1 MALLLVSAS
10 LGRIDTFNLASADIL
25 VVNLEHVEVLLLAIE
40 SVLVHADDDFSSR
53 IYLGLST
60 RRTLFNPHLR
70 HAGDDGL
77 GHTAEIFNFIDDLA
91 SLSRELVRQSLH
103 HMRAGPRV
111 SHVRDASLFLNDQLG
126 VARDSC

>member
-10 LGRIDTFNLASADIL
+10 LGRIDAFNLASSDIL

-53 IYLGLST
+53 INLGLST

-70 HAGDDGL
+70 HAGDYSL

-103 HMRAGPRV
+103 HMRAGPRI
-111 SHVRDASLFLNDQLG
+111 SNMWDASLLLNDQLR
-126 VARDSC
+126 VAGDSR

>member
-25 VVNLEHVEVLLLAIE
+25 IVDLEHVEVLLLVIE
-40 SVLVHADDDFSSR
+40 SVLVHTDNNFSSR

-60 RRTLFNPHLR
+60 RRTLFNSHLR
-70 HAGDDGL
+70 HARDDRL
-77 GHTAEIFNFIDDLA
+77 GHTTEILNFIDDLA
-91 SLSRELVRQSLH
+91 SLSRELVCQSLH

-111 SHVRDASLFLNDQLG
+111 SHVWDASLLLDDQLR
-126 VARDSC
+126 VAGNSR